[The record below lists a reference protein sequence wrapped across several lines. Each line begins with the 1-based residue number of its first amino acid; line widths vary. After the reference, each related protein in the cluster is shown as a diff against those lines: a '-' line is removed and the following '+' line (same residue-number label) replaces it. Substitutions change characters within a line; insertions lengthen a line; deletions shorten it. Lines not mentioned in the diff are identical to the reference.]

1 MRRSMLRARASRIA
15 PFLVVFLT
23 AVGAAAGQGAGENPI
38 HRPMIITEPGSYV
51 VRRGFSL
58 QGAGTA
64 VVIRAD
70 SVTLDLNGHTL
81 AGPGDKQGVGI
92 SVENAT
98 GVRIRGGVLAGFGTG
113 VQVMGS
119 TNVEIEKLQIA
130 GNDLGGTPPNIEV
143 GILILDS
150 RGVVVRDN
158 LVTNTFLGVFVRGA
172 SGGNRIALNTLTGG
186 TKGELG
192 ICYNPAAGKS
202 DGPTGDLVYNNLISR
217 WNRGIATSA
226 NSLHNIFRG
235 NDVAYFEAGVDEKTP
250 GSNTFAANTLVQI
263 TP

>member
-1 MRRSMLRARASRIA
+1 
-15 PFLVVFLT
+15 
-23 AVGAAAGQGAGENPI
+23 
-38 HRPMIITEPGSYV
+38 
-51 VRRGFSL
+51 
-58 QGAGTA
+58 
-64 VVIRAD
+64 
-70 SVTLDLNGHTL
+70 
-81 AGPGDKQGVGI
+81 
-92 SVENAT
+92 
-98 GVRIRGGVLAGFGTG
+98 
-113 VQVMGS
+113 MGS

-143 GILILDS
+143 GILILDF

-192 ICYNPAAGKS
+192 ICYNPAPGKS

-226 NSLHNIFRG
+226 NSLRNIFRG
-235 NDVAYFEAGVDEKTP
+235 NDVAYFEQGVEETTP